1 MNNINVN
8 HNVSHGLIKIW
19 PQIGQN
25 IYHCSLSVGLVKR
38 YGREEVYCSCNQ
50 CGSRTRSSWTINC
63 TNVPTCRGSRCTAQ
77 LQSRFVRID
86 DETWSKQSVQTG
98 DTLTDSGKF
107 TSLVDRD
114 LRGWYTVY
122 GDSPNAG
129 NRWEI
134 VARDPPGN
142 VITIPANGVVPYKL
156 TIRALEPAVYHMH
169 TQLNIASIGPGLGP
183 GQTIVVTGNP
193 IVKPIPY
200 TNIVYQSII
209 IGCGYAVTFA
219 TRPWQVI

>member
-1 MNNINVN
+1 MLYMVTVARGINQGKIYIVVLSQLFQFN
-8 HNVSHGLIKIW
+8 MVDKKFIVAAISVIVALGAVGPSLTQMFQHAEAHGV
-19 PQIGQN
+19 Q
-25 IYHCSLSVGLVKR
+25 
-38 YGREEVYCSCNQ
+38 
-50 CGSRTRSSWTINC
+50 
-63 TNVPTCRGSRCTAQ
+63 AQ
-77 LQSRFVRID
+77 LQSRFIRID
-86 DETWSKQSVQTG
+86 GETWSKQSVHTG
-98 DTLTDSGKF
+98 DTLSVSGKF
-107 TSLVDRD
+107 VSLVNRD

-183 GQTIVVTGNP
+183 GQTVVVTGDP

-200 TNIVYQSII
+200 TNVIYQSIV
-209 IGCGYAVTFA
+209 IGVGYVITFA

>member
-1 MNNINVN
+1 MVDKKFIVAAIGVIVALGAVGPSLAQMFQ
-8 HNVSHGLIKIW
+8 HAEAHGV
-19 PQIGQN
+19 Q
-25 IYHCSLSVGLVKR
+25 
-38 YGREEVYCSCNQ
+38 
-50 CGSRTRSSWTINC
+50 
-63 TNVPTCRGSRCTAQ
+63 AQ

-86 DETWSKQSVQTG
+86 GETWSKQSVHTG
-98 DTLTDSGKF
+98 DTLSVSGKF
-107 TSLVDRD
+107 VSLVNRD

-134 VARDPPGN
+134 IARDPPGN
-142 VITIPANGVVPYKL
+142 VITIPANSVIPYKL
-156 TIRALEPAVYHMH
+156 TIKALEPAVYHMH

-183 GQTIVVTGNP
+183 GQTVVVTGDP

-200 TNIVYQSII
+200 TNIIYQSIV
-209 IGCGYAVTFA
+209 IGVGYAVTFA

>member
-1 MNNINVN
+1 MVDKKLIVAAIG
-8 HNVSHGLIKIW
+8 VVVALGAVGPSLAQMFQQAEAHGV
-19 PQIGQN
+19 Q
-25 IYHCSLSVGLVKR
+25 
-38 YGREEVYCSCNQ
+38 
-50 CGSRTRSSWTINC
+50 
-63 TNVPTCRGSRCTAQ
+63 AQ

-98 DTLTDSGKF
+98 DTLQVSGKF
-107 TSLVDRD
+107 VSLVNRD

-142 VITIPANGVVPYKL
+142 VIDIPANGVVPYTL

-200 TNIVYQSII
+200 ANVVYQSIV
-209 IGCGYAVTFA
+209 IGVGYAITFA

>member
-1 MNNINVN
+1 MVN
-8 HNVSHGLIKIW
+8 KKLIVAALGVIVALGAVGPSLAQMFQHAEAHGV
-19 PQIGQN
+19 Q
-25 IYHCSLSVGLVKR
+25 
-38 YGREEVYCSCNQ
+38 
-50 CGSRTRSSWTINC
+50 
-63 TNVPTCRGSRCTAQ
+63 AQ

-86 DETWSKQSVQTG
+86 DETWSKQSVHTG
-98 DTLTDSGKF
+98 DTLQVSGKF
-107 TSLVDRD
+107 VSLVQRD

-142 VITIPANGVVPYKL
+142 VIDIPGNSVIPYTL

-183 GQTIVVTGNP
+183 GQTIVVTGDP
-193 IVKPIPY
+193 IIKPIPY
-200 TNIVYQSII
+200 TNVAYQSII
-209 IGCGYAVTFA
+209 IGVGYVVTFA

>member
-1 MNNINVN
+1 MLYIVTIVRWIRQGKIYIVVLSQLFQFNMVDKKFIVAAISVIVALGAVGPSMAQMFQ
-8 HNVSHGLIKIW
+8 HAEAHGV
-19 PQIGQN
+19 Q
-25 IYHCSLSVGLVKR
+25 
-38 YGREEVYCSCNQ
+38 
-50 CGSRTRSSWTINC
+50 
-63 TNVPTCRGSRCTAQ
+63 AQ

-86 DETWSKQSVQTG
+86 GETWSKQSVHTG
-98 DTLTDSGKF
+98 DTLSVSGKF
-107 TSLVDRD
+107 VSLVNRD

-142 VITIPANGVVPYKL
+142 VITIPANGVVDYKL
-156 TIRALEPAVYHMH
+156 TIKALEPAVYHMH

-183 GQTIVVTGNP
+183 GQTVVVTGDP

-200 TNIVYQSII
+200 TNVIYQSIV
-209 IGCGYAVTFA
+209 IGVGYAVTFA

>member
-1 MNNINVN
+1 MVDKKFIVAAIGVIVALGAVGPSFAQMFQ
-8 HNVSHGLIKIW
+8 HAEAHGV
-19 PQIGQN
+19 Q
-25 IYHCSLSVGLVKR
+25 
-38 YGREEVYCSCNQ
+38 
-50 CGSRTRSSWTINC
+50 
-63 TNVPTCRGSRCTAQ
+63 AQ

-98 DTLTDSGKF
+98 DTLTVSGKF
-107 TSLVDRD
+107 TSLVNRD

-169 TQLNIASIGPGLGP
+169 TQLNLASIGPGLGP

-200 TNIVYQSII
+200 TNIMYQSII
-209 IGCGYAVTFA
+209 IGIGYAVTFA

>member
-1 MNNINVN
+1 MLCIVTIVKWISQGKIYIVVLSQLFQFNMVDKKFIVAAISVIVALGAVGPSMAQMFQ
-8 HNVSHGLIKIW
+8 HAEAHGV
-19 PQIGQN
+19 Q
-25 IYHCSLSVGLVKR
+25 
-38 YGREEVYCSCNQ
+38 
-50 CGSRTRSSWTINC
+50 
-63 TNVPTCRGSRCTAQ
+63 AQ

-86 DETWSKQSVQTG
+86 GETWSKQSVHTG
-98 DTLTDSGKF
+98 DTLSVSGKF
-107 TSLVDRD
+107 VSLVNRD

-134 VARDPPGN
+134 IARDPPGN
-142 VITIPANGVVPYKL
+142 VITLPANSVVPYKL

-169 TQLNIASIGPGLGP
+169 TQSNIASIGPGLGP
-183 GQTIVVTGNP
+183 GQTVVVTGDP

-200 TNIVYQSII
+200 TNIVYQSIV
-209 IGCGYAVTFA
+209 IGVGYAITFA

>member
-1 MNNINVN
+1 MVDKKFIVAAIG
-8 HNVSHGLIKIW
+8 VIVALGAVGPSLAQMFQQAEAHGV
-19 PQIGQN
+19 Q
-25 IYHCSLSVGLVKR
+25 
-38 YGREEVYCSCNQ
+38 
-50 CGSRTRSSWTINC
+50 
-63 TNVPTCRGSRCTAQ
+63 AQ

-86 DETWSKQSVQTG
+86 DETWSKQSVHTG
-98 DTLTDSGKF
+98 DTLSVSGKF
-107 TSLVDRD
+107 VSLVSRD

-122 GDSPNAG
+122 GDSSNAG

-142 VITIPANGVVPYKL
+142 VIDIPANAVIPYTL

-183 GQTIVVTGNP
+183 GQTVVVTGDP

-200 TNIVYQSII
+200 ANVAYQSII
-209 IGCGYAVTFA
+209 IAVGYAITFV

>member
-1 MNNINVN
+1 MLYMVTVARGINQGKIYIVV
-8 HNVSHGLIKIW
+8 VSQLLQFDMVDKKFIVAAISVIVALGAVGPSLTQMFQHAEAHGV
-19 PQIGQN
+19 Q
-25 IYHCSLSVGLVKR
+25 
-38 YGREEVYCSCNQ
+38 
-50 CGSRTRSSWTINC
+50 
-63 TNVPTCRGSRCTAQ
+63 AQ
-77 LQSRFVRID
+77 LQSRFIRID
-86 DETWSKQSVQTG
+86 GETWSKQSVHTG
-98 DTLTDSGKF
+98 DTLSVSGKF
-107 TSLVDRD
+107 VSLVNRD

-183 GQTIVVTGNP
+183 GQTVVVTGDP

-200 TNIVYQSII
+200 TNVIYQSIV
-209 IGCGYAVTFA
+209 IGVGYVITFA

>member
-1 MNNINVN
+1 MVDKKFIVAAIGVIVALGAVGPSFSQMFQ
-8 HNVSHGLIKIW
+8 HAEAHGV
-19 PQIGQN
+19 Q
-25 IYHCSLSVGLVKR
+25 
-38 YGREEVYCSCNQ
+38 
-50 CGSRTRSSWTINC
+50 
-63 TNVPTCRGSRCTAQ
+63 AQ

-98 DTLTDSGKF
+98 QTLTDSGKF
-107 TSLVDRD
+107 TSLVNRD

-142 VITIPANGVVPYKL
+142 VMDIPANSVIPYKI
-156 TIRALEPAVYHMH
+156 TIRALEPGVYHMH

-183 GQTIVVTGNP
+183 GQTVVVTGNP

-200 TNIVYQSII
+200 ANIVYQSII
-209 IGCGYAVTFA
+209 IGVGYAITFA